1 VFQLIIPQKDNI
13 LHHLLA
19 LEGLHTSSITKR
31 VSENDSSNVAGVPE
45 MSDRGQHIILWQN
58 LSRFSVFRSRTLENV
73 RVLYK
78 TFTSNFICV
87 LAILTPYRNFIPRLN
102 NRRLSH
108 ANLRL
113 LLERVL
119 VWLIHRAFA
128 TLRYTNPAEAVLLNL
143 QCFQCHNL
151 TTPYN

>member
-19 LEGLHTSSITKR
+19 LEVLHTCSITKR
-31 VSENDSSNVAGVPE
+31 VSENDSRNVSGVPE
-45 MSDRGQHIILWQN
+45 MLDRGQNVIL
-58 LSRFSVFRSRTLENV
+58 LAESVPFSVFRSRTLQNV

-78 TFTSNFICV
+78 KFTSNFIGV
-87 LAILTPYRNFIPRLN
+87 LTNLTPYRNFIPRLD

-113 LLERVL
+113 LLERVS
-119 VWLIHRAFA
+119 VWLIHGTF
-128 TLRYTNPAEAVLLNL
+128 
-143 QCFQCHNL
+143 
-151 TTPYN
+151 TT